1 MAKIDLR
8 SLKKST
14 ICDSLKGAKVIVYG
28 GNNLGKTY
36 QMSRF
41 TDKVLLLATEAGYG
55 AADCVI
61 QEVTSWVQFK
71 DIVKQ
76 LTSEKVDKEDKDGRM
91 EWETMQDM
99 YDTIVIDTV
108 ENLVDLA
115 EKQTCVE
122 FGVRDLSEIEDSRK
136 NGYLIY
142 RKDFKATVDR
152 LCHFGYT
159 VIFISH
165 EEFVEK
171 TDAKGN
177 KYRYMQPKGSENI
190 KGSTRFVRDLCD
202 FCIALVSNGVDEDG
216 NPIPSSAYCKE
227 TKTIFARRRYAM
239 IPFIKEFTAENL
251 KKAMLDAMRKTAEDR
266 KAGISP
272 WTIKKEGYSA
282 TELINMIK
290 PYFTAARAKFPD
302 DVDNI
307 VETSLGKRVSEA
319 TDDDVVQLENVY
331 NQLTTLCDNQGIKV
345 E

>member
-1 MAKIDLR
+1 M
-8 SLKKST
+8 
-14 ICDSLKGAKVIVYG
+14 
-28 GNNLGKTY
+28 
-36 QMSRF
+36 
-41 TDKVLLLATEAGYG
+41 
-55 AADCVI
+55 
-61 QEVTSWVQFK
+61 
-71 DIVKQ
+71 
-76 LTSEKVDKEDKDGRM
+76 
-91 EWETMQDM
+91 ETMQDM

-115 EKQTCVE
+115 EKQTCTE

-165 EEFVEK
+165 EEFIEK

-227 TKTIFARRRYAM
+227 TKTIFARSRYAM

-282 TELINMIK
+282 NELINMIK